1 MKKQQIRA
9 IHLVGDTALVPAF
22 SKRLAASQARYIE
35 GELEKSTFT
44 KQEKEQILTY
54 IITELKQKTE

>member
-44 KQEKEQILTY
+44 KQEKEQIGDD
-54 IITELKQKTE
+54 